1 MEVIAGAARS
11 PSQGAN
17 LGNGGLVSLCQDG
30 EFHSMFFPLMCSLFS
45 VPYRCPLVTHH
56 VFSPQ
61 ERVPEFFLLLFLLI
75 GQLDASAIN

>member
-1 MEVIAGAARS
+1 MAGAARS

-30 EFHSMFFPLMCSLFS
+30 ECHSMFFPLTCSLFS
-45 VPYRCPLVTHH
+45 APHGSPLVTHQ

-61 ERVPEFFLLLFLLI
+61 ERVPEFFLLLFLLN